1 MTMML
6 ILTLKLAVGAL
17 ILAIG
22 MGSTLSDVTYLWRRP
37 GLLLRSLL
45 AMYVLVPLVAFLL
58 VKALPLTVGV
68 EAALLVLAMSAGAPL
83 LPRKL
88 GALGS
93 DAYVFSLVVTSSLL
107 AIVVVPVWVALLAQH
122 FGVAMELSSATVAVV
137 IAKAFL
143 LPLAVGMVIRG
154 LLPKF
159 SDWFADRLLAIA
171 GVVLTGAGVILLAT
185 QWKLFLEVRW
195 EGMTTLVG
203 LMVIALAIGHALGG
217 PSPDERTALAIACA
231 TRHIGIAVL
240 VATAFRGPRTMVM
253 IAAYIVASA
262 LVSIPYLQWRR
273 RKVGAPAQAES
284 AAG

>member
-1 MTMML
+1 
-6 ILTLKLAVGAL
+6 
-17 ILAIG
+17 
-22 MGSTLSDVTYLWRRP
+22 
-37 GLLLRSLL
+37 
-45 AMYVLVPLVAFLL
+45 
-58 VKALPLTVGV
+58 
-68 EAALLVLAMSAGAPL
+68 
-83 LPRKL
+83 
-88 GALGS
+88 
-93 DAYVFSLVVTSSLL
+93 
-107 AIVVVPVWVALLAQH
+107 
-122 FGVAMELSSATVAVV
+122 
-137 IAKAFL
+137 
-143 LPLAVGMVIRG
+143 
-154 LLPKF
+154 
-159 SDWFADRLLAIA
+159 
-171 GVVLTGAGVILLAT
+171 VLTGAGVILRAT